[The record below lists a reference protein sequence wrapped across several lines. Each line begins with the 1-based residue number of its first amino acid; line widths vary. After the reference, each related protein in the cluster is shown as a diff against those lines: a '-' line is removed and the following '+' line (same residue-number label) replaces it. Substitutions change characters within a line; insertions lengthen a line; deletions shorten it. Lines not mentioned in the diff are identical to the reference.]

1 MNKNIADTLDR
12 LAKHWNDLRFK
23 NENHLSDVY
32 EYLMANDEE
41 SMYVDYILDKQQ
53 EDGTI
58 QVKALAH
65 NELDYSHICE
75 VVLNNK
81 GNAEY
86 GLVPDWDYNVDSYLL
101 ADLEDGYE
109 IKYMP
114 LEDHA
119 GHWYCIN
126 ELRGEIDAV
135 KGLQLY
141 LTYCQTHGIT
151 RELLLTVREDVPN
164 IHDLYQEVI
173 QNYKI
178 IAEASCGH
186 KAVVL
191 AYNKRAPQRYV
202 TWDTTCNRERGYDQ
216 GHYYND
222 YGRAFKDFKVRSHDM
237 LDNQI
242 RVEKERSKP
251 HVKKSKERSNEER

>member
-41 SMYVDYILDKQQ
+41 SMHVDYILDKQQ

-58 QVKALAH
+58 LVKALAH
-65 NELDYSHICE
+65 NELDSSHICE
-75 VVLNNK
+75 IQLDNQ
-81 GNAEY
+81 GHGEY
-86 GLVPDWDYNVDSYLL
+86 GIVPDWDYNVDSYLL
-101 ADLEDGYE
+101 DDLENGYE

-126 ELRGEIDAV
+126 ELRGEIDAE

-141 LTYCQTHGIT
+141 LAYCQTHGIT

-164 IHDLYQEVI
+164 IHDLYQEVN

-178 IAEASCGH
+178 IAEASCGYR
-186 KAVVL
+186 AVVL

-202 TWDTTCNRERGYDQ
+202 TWVTMRNRERGYDQ

-222 YGRAFKDFKVRSHDM
+222 YGRAFKDFKLRSHEM
-237 LDNQI
+237 L
-242 RVEKERSKP
+242 EKHIHQQKVLSKP
-251 HVKKSKERSNEER
+251 KEKQHGER

>member
-1 MNKNIADTLDR
+1 MNKNIEDMIERLDR
-12 LAKHWNDLRFK
+12 YGTNLRFK
-23 NENHLSDVY
+23 NGNHLNDVY
-32 EYLMANDEE
+32 ECLLTNEE
-41 SMYVDYILDKQQ
+41 ENMYVDYILDRQQ
-53 EDGTI
+53 EDEEI

-65 NELDYSHICE
+65 NELDSSHICE

-101 ADLEDGYE
+101 VDLEDGYE

-126 ELRGEIDAV
+126 ELRGEIVAER
-135 KGLQLY
+135 GLQLY
-141 LTYCQTHGIT
+141 LAYCQTHGIT
-151 RELLLTVREDVPN
+151 HELLLTVRKDVPD
-164 IHDLYQEVI
+164 IHDLYQEVN

-178 IAEASCGH
+178 IAETTCGH
-186 KAVVL
+186 STVVL
-191 AYNKRAPQRYV
+191 AYNQKAPLRYV
-202 TWDTTCNRERGYDQ
+202 TWDTTYNRERGYDQ

-222 YGRAFKDFKVRSHDM
+222 YGKAFKDFKVRSHDM
-237 LDNQI
+237 LNNQI
-242 RVEKERSKP
+242 HIEKERSKP